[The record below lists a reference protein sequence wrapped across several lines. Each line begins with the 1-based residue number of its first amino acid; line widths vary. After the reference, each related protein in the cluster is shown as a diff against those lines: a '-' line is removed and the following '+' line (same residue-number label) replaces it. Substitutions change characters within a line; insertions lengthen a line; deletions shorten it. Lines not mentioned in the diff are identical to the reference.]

1 MLLKDQLMND
11 LKTSMKEKDALR
23 NNTITMLRA
32 RIKQFEVDNRVEAD
46 DEKIFQ
52 LVQKELKERTDT
64 IDSLKDTGRD
74 DLIETA
80 KEESKILEA
89 YLPKQLEDSELEKIV
104 DNAIKVLSASSM
116 KDMGSVMNKVKDEVG
131 SSATPKRI
139 SEVVKAKLSSL

>member
-1 MLLKDQLMND
+1 
-11 LKTSMKEKDALR
+11 MKEKDALR
-23 NNTITMLRA
+23 KNTITMLRA

-46 DEKIFQ
+46 DEKILQ

>member
-23 NNTITMLRA
+23 KNTITMLRA

>member
-23 NNTITMLRA
+23 KNTITMLRA

-46 DEKIFQ
+46 DEKILQ

>member
-1 MLLKDQLMND
+1 
-11 LKTSMKEKDALR
+11 MKEKDALR
-23 NNTITMLRA
+23 KNTITMLRA

>member
-1 MLLKDQLMND
+1 
-11 LKTSMKEKDALR
+11 MKEKDALR
-23 NNTITMLRA
+23 KNTITMLRA

-46 DEKIFQ
+46 DEKILQ
-52 LVQKELKERTDT
+52 LVQKGLKERTDT